1 MLRFDI
7 PIEFWAKFTQTVI
20 YEGVKIHMVLG
31 DHVIIRI
38 HITGSF
44 KDVAPG

>member
-1 MLRFDI
+1 MLHFDI
-7 PIEFWAKFTQTVI
+7 PIEFWAKFTKTVI
-20 YEGVKIHMVLG
+20 YECVKIHIVLG
-31 DHVIIRI
+31 DYVIIRI